1 MQGACLARLYAC
13 GICARAWRRAGLR
26 LYSIGQRNRG
36 ACQKKET
43 PPKRGL
49 CFVAVGR
56 RRLRLMRACLIVVLA
71 LMSGCSPDE
80 PNVVEVREPTPSGA
94 STLEQR
100 LDTADAA
107 RTVEVPCEE
116 LARLEAFLVEA
127 RQRYTEQHPDIVRMR
142 QAIARLRDT
151 VPTDEVCAN
160 AEPSGQRLRAVED
173 FPRQ

>member
-1 MQGACLARLYAC
+1 M
-13 GICARAWRRAGLR
+13 
-26 LYSIGQRNRG
+26 
-36 ACQKKET
+36 
-43 PPKRGL
+43 P
-49 CFVAVGR
+49 
-56 RRLRLMRACLIVVLA
+56 MRTSLLVVVVLA

-80 PNVVEVREPTPSGA
+80 PDVVEVPPERPAPSGA

-100 LDTADAA
+100 LDAVDAP
-107 RTVEVPCEE
+107 RTVQVPCEE

-127 RQRYTEQHPDIVRMR
+127 RQRYTEQHPDIIRMR

-160 AEPSGQRLRAVED
+160 ADLSGQRPRAAED